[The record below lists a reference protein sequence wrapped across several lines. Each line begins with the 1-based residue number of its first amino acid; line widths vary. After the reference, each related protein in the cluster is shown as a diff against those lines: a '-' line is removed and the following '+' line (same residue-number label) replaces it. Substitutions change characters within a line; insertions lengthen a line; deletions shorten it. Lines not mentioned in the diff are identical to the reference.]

1 MSEPVRT
8 KIFKSGNS
16 KAVRLPSSFAI
27 EAGAEVTVRE
37 ERGKYIIEP
46 VAAPRLIDLTGIV
59 GSMPDVKPLPR
70 EDFDDPPRDW
80 HLLGVPGAK

>member
-1 MSEPVRT
+1 MSKPIRT

-27 EAGAEVTVRE
+27 EAGTEVTLRE
-37 ERGKYIIEP
+37 ERGRYIIEP
-46 VAAPRLIDLTGIV
+46 VAGPRLIDLTGIA
-59 GSMPDVKPLPR
+59 GSMPTLRPLPR

-80 HLLGVPGAK
+80 HLLGVPDAE